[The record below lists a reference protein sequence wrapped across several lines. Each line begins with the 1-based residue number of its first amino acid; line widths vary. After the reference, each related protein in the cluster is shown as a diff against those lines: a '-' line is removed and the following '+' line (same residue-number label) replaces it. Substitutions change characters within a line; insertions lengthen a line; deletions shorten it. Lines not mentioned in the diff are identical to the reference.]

1 VVELKEKILKALI
14 EGESVAIKYR
24 DVKKYANLKTGH
36 EVIFLGHVNPA
47 KEIAAEILSEL
58 SETEKTTIYNK
69 HTTNEIIE
77 KIKMKV
83 KDKRVLI
90 VFNDF
95 QELSKTSVKI
105 FINLID
111 DIQFFCSIRGKLRKE
126 QNQLLKKM
134 MIISD
139 PADEIT
145 DIKIPIIIF
154 AGTLA
159 FLIYLKIAMSLQG
172 LVAYITLASIWFATI
187 MARTLLWIAR

>member
-1 VVELKEKILKALI
+1 M
-14 EGESVAIKYR
+14 
-24 DVKKYANLKTGH
+24 KTGH
-36 EVIFLGHVNPA
+36 ETIFLGHVNPA

-77 KIKMKV
+77 KIKMKL

-90 VFNDF
+90 IFNDF
-95 QELSKTSVKI
+95 QELSKSSVKI
-105 FINLID
+105 FLNLID
-111 DIQFFCSIRGKLRKE
+111 DVQFLCSIRGKLRKG
-126 QNQLLKKM
+126 QGQLLKKM

-172 LVAYITLASIWFATI
+172 LVAYITLASVWFATI